1 LGKFC
6 SLNGAVSPKKERI
19 MSTLTKGLVR
29 IAVVLA
35 AFWMINGAVAQ
46 QLPAVPNQEE
56 QLDWITKPPP
66 WVMDARAALIR
77 GDPSFGPG
85 KIDLTEERVM
95 VSAVSWSLVSSFCP
109 NSNGPYPSADMVVL
123 FMNVWGHS
131 KDARFQALLEEEVV
145 SSIQVLR
152 GVPEVRDIFC
162 IFGEKISSM
171 MHTLFASAEN
181 AFAHEPKAMKTE
193 STR

>member
-1 LGKFC
+1 VP
-6 SLNGAVSPKKERI
+6 ASPKKELI
-19 MSTLTKGLVR
+19 MSALTRALVR
-29 IAVVLA
+29 IAVVPA
-35 AFWMINGAVAQ
+35 ALWMINGAVAQ
-46 QLPAVPNQEE
+46 HLRVVPNQEE

-66 WVMDARAALIR
+66 WVMGTRAALIR

-85 KIDLTEERVM
+85 TIDLTKERVM
-95 VSAVSWSLVSSFCP
+95 VSAVTWSLVSSFCP

-131 KDARFQALLEEEVV
+131 KDARFQALLEEEVI

-152 GVPEVRDIFC
+152 GVPEVRDLFC
-162 IFGEKISSM
+162 IFGEKINSM
-171 MHTLFASAEN
+171 MHTLYTFAQK
-181 AFAHEPKAMKTE
+181 AFVHEPKAMKGG